1 MSGEEETRNPARL
14 PQPHQIKSSTNNN
27 LTPTSLN
34 SRRRAGSPTR
44 PRPNLTRLST
54 IAVPL
59 IEPAERTP
67 NNARVGNS
75 SRVAVVD
82 VDAGHDLAAAD
93 LHVGEG
99 ALARVLRAAVAARPV
114 QLADV
119 ARQEVLDRH
128 RAAAVVLQHLVL
140 GAARPAAVDV
150 GGARGLLEGRCV
162 FADVGPPAVLLG
174 FVVS

>member
-1 MSGEEETRNPARL
+1 MSGEKETLKPTRP
-14 PQPHQIKSSTNNN
+14 PQPHHIKSSANNN
-27 LTPTSLN
+27 LAPTSLD
-34 SRRRAGSPTR
+34 SRRRASSPTR
-44 PRPNLTRLST
+44 SGPNLTRLST

-59 IEPAERTP
+59 VEPAERTP
-67 NNARVGNS
+67 DNARVGNS
-75 SRVAVVD
+75 SRVAIVD

-140 GAARPAAVDV
+140 GAARAAAVDV
-150 GGARGLLEGRCV
+150 RGARGLLEGRCV
-162 FADVGPPAVLLG
+162 LADVGPPAVLLG
-174 FVVS
+174 CDVS